1 MIQYIVYKRVSTIE
15 QGRSGLGL
23 EAQARDIQTYLD
35 HFSGQPYKVIAE
47 FVDVL
52 SGSDDRRPE
61 LFKAVELA
69 RKKKAILL
77 VAKLDRLSRKVSYI
91 SALME
96 DESVQFKVA
105 NLPQADQFQF
115 HIYAALAEQERKF
128 ISERTKAALA
138 VAKSKGIK
146 LGGLRDSTALLNK
159 ARADK
164 ALVFAR
170 SIETLVAPMVKQK
183 MSLGAIAKALNDSK
197 VTTAKGNKWTPVQ
210 IDRVIK
216 RLQAAPPVR
225 SRLPVVEVRKTRVKP
240 VK

>member
-23 EAQARDIQTYLD
+23 EAQQLDIQTYLD
-35 HFSGQPYKVIAE
+35 NFSGQPYEVIGE
-47 FVDVL
+47 YVDVL

-61 LFKAVELA
+61 LFKAVALA

-91 SALME
+91 AQLME
-96 DESVQFKVA
+96 DKSVQFRVA
-105 NLPQADQFQF
+105 NLPQAKPFEL
-115 HIYAALAEQERKF
+115 HIYAALAEQERAF
-128 ISERTKAALA
+128 IGQRTKAALA
-138 VAKSKGIK
+138 VAKAKGVK

-159 ARADK
+159 ARAEK
-164 ALVFAR
+164 ALLFAK
-170 SIETLVAPMVKQK
+170 SIEKLIQPMVKQK

-197 VTTAKGNKWTPVQ
+197 VTTAKGNAWTPVQ

-216 RLQAAPPVR
+216 RLEAAPPVR
-225 SRLPVVEVRKTRVKP
+225 SRRVDVAVRKERVLTAK
-240 VK
+240 